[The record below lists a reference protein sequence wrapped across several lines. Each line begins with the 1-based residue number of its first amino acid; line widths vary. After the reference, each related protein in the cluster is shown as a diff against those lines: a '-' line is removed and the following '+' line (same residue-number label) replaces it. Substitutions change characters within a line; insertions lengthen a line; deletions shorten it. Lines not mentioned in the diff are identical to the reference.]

1 MSEFEVHAQVY
12 GEVLHVLS
20 RFGIAVGETPDAVHA
35 QQAEDIF
42 DAEAHFDVGVRNR
55 RHAAGEEQ
63 WGLRV
68 GQTAVVLLRQR
79 APHALADQHFAPL
92 EFLDERRNRCR
103 CLRGA

>member
-42 DAEAHFDVGVRNR
+42 DAEAHFDVRVRDR

-63 WGLRV
+63 RSLRV
-68 GQTAVVLLRQR
+68 GRLPSFSFESVPHTPLQTALR
-79 APHALADQHFAPL
+79 AT
-92 EFLDERRNRCR
+92 
-103 CLRGA
+103 